1 MYFITYR
8 DDTHTE
14 TFLHDPRTTDRN
26 LNEIKLTC
34 ETNSCGFCDFTIY
47 PTHPLYSII
56 REHGHVVVKEE
67 DSIIF
72 SGFIYEIERSF
83 YLDGHIKCKGD
94 MAYLGMSV
102 IKPCKQTFTS
112 VGGYLKWLLNKHN
125 SQVSLDKCIIL
136 GDVDEIDALIKVE
149 HTQPITTIESLS
161 GDFLEV
167 YTYGYVEVVF
177 NGRYNVLNYKRDY
190 KKTEK
195 LIKFGENLT
204 DYRIT
209 NSYEGLATAI
219 VATGCQINES
229 NSGDP
234 IYLSLGR
241 VPDGPTKYGSDICI
255 SGNALYSKWA
265 VEKYGW
271 IQKVYSNEEV
281 DDIDVLVDEAL
292 HVLNDSYLPIQEL
305 EVKAIDMHMLNPELS
320 PIRVGEYVHIVSE
333 PHNLDGYFA
342 CDAIDLDLNNPTNSV
357 YTFGKATQ
365 TFTSTYKKET
375 QDAAREVFDE
385 EIDDYMYEN
394 YESEYDSQPTVTQ
407 TLKKIVVRGTDA
419 NGKPSSVEF
428 VYEKVTTPPPKPP
441 EETDIEGGYDIPED
455 TGVDDPSGGEE
466 EKPEITEEIVEEV
479 TESVNVSYDANKHLI
494 QYGEITIEW
503 V

>member
-72 SGFIYEIERSF
+72 SGFIYEIERTF

-94 MAYLGMSV
+94 LAYLGMSV
-102 IKPCKQTFTS
+102 IKPCKQTFKS

-136 GDVDEIDALIKVE
+136 GDVDEINVYIKIDRA
-149 HTQPITTIESLS
+149 QPFTSIESLS
-161 GDFLEV
+161 TDFLEV

-177 NGRYNVLNYKRDY
+177 NGQYSVLNYKRDY

-209 NSYEGLATAI
+209 NSYENLATAI
-219 VATGCQINES
+219 VATGYQVNES
-229 NSGDP
+229 DSGDP

-255 SGNALYSKWA
+255 KGNAMYSKWA

-271 IQKVYSNEEV
+271 IQRVYSNEEV
-281 DDIDVLVDEAL
+281 DKIDVLMDEAL
-292 HVLNDSYLPIQEL
+292 NVLIDSYLPIQEL

-320 PIRVGEYVHIVSE
+320 PIRVGEYVHIISE
-333 PHNLDGYFA
+333 PHGLDGYFA
-342 CDAIDLDLNNPTNSV
+342 CDAIDLDLNNPTNSI

-365 TFTSTYKKET
+365 TFTSTYKKEAK
-375 QDAAREVFDE
+375 DAAKEVFDD
-385 EIDDYMYEN
+385 EIDDYMEDTYEN
-394 YESEYDSQPTVTQ
+394 DQPTVTQ
-407 TLKKIVVRGTDA
+407 TLKKIVVLSTSS
-419 NGKPSSVEF
+419 NGKPSNVEF
-428 VYEKVTTPPPKPP
+428 VYEKVTTPPPEPP
-441 EETDIEGGYDIPED
+441 EENTDAETGYDIPED
-455 TGVDDPSGGEE
+455 SGVDYPSDEE
-466 EKPEITEEIVEEV
+466 EEPPITEEIVEEV
-479 TESVNVSYDANKHLI
+479 TESVNVSYDVNNHLI
-494 QYGEITIEW
+494 QYGDITIEW
-503 V
+503 K

>member
-1 MYFITYR
+1 MYYITYR
-8 DDTHTE
+8 DEKHTE

-67 DSIIF
+67 DSILF
-72 SGFIYEIERSF
+72 SGYIYEIERSF

-94 MAYLGMSV
+94 LAYLGMSV
-102 IKPCKQTFTS
+102 IRPCKQTFTT

-125 SQVSLDKCIIL
+125 SQVSEDKRIIL
-136 GDVDEIDALIKVE
+136 GDVDENNVYIRVE
-149 HTQPITTIESLS
+149 HMQPITTIESLS
-161 GDFLEV
+161 ADFLEV
-167 YTYGYVEVVF
+167 YTYGIVEVIF
-177 NGRYNVLNYKRDY
+177 NGRHRTLNYKRDY

-195 LIKFGENLT
+195 LIKFGKNLT

-209 NSYEGLATAI
+209 NSYEDLATAI
-219 VATGCQINES
+219 VATGCQVNES
-229 NSGDP
+229 DSGDP
-234 IYLSLGR
+234 IYLSLDR
-241 VPDGPTKYGSDICI
+241 VPDGPTKYGNDICI
-255 SGNALYSKWA
+255 KGNALYSRWA

-271 IQKVYSNEEV
+271 IQKIYSNEEI
-281 DDIDVLVDEAL
+281 DKIDVLVDEASR
-292 HVLNDSYLPIQEL
+292 VLMDSCFPVQEL

-342 CDAIDLDLNNPTNSV
+342 CDAIDLDLNNPTNSI

-385 EIDDYMYEN
+385 EIDDYMYE
-394 YESEYDSQPTVTQ
+394 SEYDSQPTVTQ

-428 VYEKVTTPPPKPP
+428 IYEKVTTPPPEPP
-441 EETDIEGGYDIPED
+441 EEDADSEGGYDIPED
-455 TGVDDPSGGEE
+455 TGVDDPGEE
-466 EKPEITEEIVEEV
+466 EPPITEEIVEEV
-479 TESVNVSYDANKHLI
+479 TESVNVTYDANKHLI

-503 V
+503 T